1 MCGRENISVLFVQNV
16 YRQKEQIDFQEP
28 NNSFNRMP
36 RNKSHKIASVKNKI
50 YIEQL
55 KVLKMEI
62 SELPKTTYGFLNWM
76 KFEKGKTQFLIK
88 S

>member
-1 MCGRENISVLFVQNV
+1 
-16 YRQKEQIDFQEP
+16 
-28 NNSFNRMP
+28 MP
-36 RNKSHKIASVKNKI
+36 RNKSHKIVSVKNKI

-62 SELPKTTYGFLNWM
+62 SELPKTTYGFLIWM
-76 KFEKGKTQFLIK
+76 NREKGKTQFLIK